1 MQETL
6 LLFHMNE
13 ELLNQIKKLATQL
26 NIHLQMIEDEQVS
39 QTIGY
44 ILNME
49 GFTALPTKPSSIKFS
64 KEFLFFAGMSDQQI
78 DIFLQ
83 LMKMNEIPPIPYK
96 AMLTKHNVHYTFEE
110 LYKNVQD
117 EYQRMSQMNQKKS

>member
-6 LLFHMNE
+6 LLFHMDKD
-13 ELLNQIKKLATQL
+13 LYSQIEKLATQL
-26 NIHLQMIEDEQVS
+26 NVHLQIIEDEQVC

-49 GFTALPTKPSSIKFS
+49 GFDALPTQQTSLDFNR
-64 KEFLFFAGMSDQQI
+64 EFMFFAGMSDQQI

-83 LMKMNEIPPIPYK
+83 LMKMNQIPPIPYK
-96 AMLTKHNVHYTFEE
+96 AMLTKHNIHYTFEQ
-110 LYKNVQD
+110 LYQSVQD
-117 EYQRMSQMNQKKS
+117 EYQQMSQMNTKKS